1 MSRITK
7 AFKALEKEKRK
18 ALVLFITA
26 GDPSINATI
35 QMVKEAHTAGADII
49 ELGVPFSDPLA
60 DGAVIQE
67 SFHRAIGKGVNLKKT
82 IEAVKK
88 IRGSGCQA
96 PIVFMLSSTLVI
108 NHGVKKFMNDCAS
121 AGVDGVILPDVPIEE
136 ADEFLPLARKA
147 GLDTIM
153 LAAPTST
160 GKRMKQLARMSSGFL
175 YYINVIGVTGNTK
188 ASPKEV
194 GNAVKKIKAISRI
207 PVCAGFGITDAAQA
221 RKISRHTDGIV
232 IGTQAIRVIA
242 KAKTRQKAVED
253 LVKFVRS
260 IRKALDKK

>member
-7 AFKALEKEKRK
+7 AFEALQKERRK

-26 GDPSINATI
+26 GDPSIETTI
-35 QMVKEAHTAGADII
+35 KMVKEAHTAGADII
-49 ELGVPFSDPLA
+49 ELGIPFSDPLA

-67 SFHRAIGKGVNLKKT
+67 SFYRAIAKGVNIGKT
-82 IEAVKK
+82 LEAVKK
-88 IRGSGCQA
+88 IRKSGCQA

-108 NHGVKKFMNDCAS
+108 NHGVKKFMNDCALAS
-121 AGVDGVILPDVPIEE
+121 VDGVILPDVPIEE
-136 ADEFLPLARKA
+136 ADEFMPLARKA

-160 GKRMKQLARMSSGFL
+160 SKRLKQLARLSSGFL
-175 YYINVIGVTGNTK
+175 YYISVTGVTGEK
-188 ASPKEV
+188 RAAPKEV
-194 GNAVKKIKAISRI
+194 GNALKKIKTLSKT
-207 PVCAGFGITDAAQA
+207 PVCAGFGITDGEQA
-221 RKISRHTDGIV
+221 RQISRHADGVV
-232 IGTQAIRVIA
+232 IGTQAIRVIT

-260 IRKALDKK
+260 IRRGLDGK